1 MNIRQYAKAIAAL
14 LGSVATFLVT
24 VNAPAQW
31 SLWIGSAVAVLTGVA
46 TFGVPN
52 APGNPIPTPLPPAD
66 AAITGVQQTVQN
78 AVNAT
83 AELDRVKDA
92 VGQILGNVPVLGPL
106 ATQVLNSLP
115 KLP

>member
-52 APGNPIPTPLPPAD
+52 APGNPIPTPAD
-66 AAITGVQQTVQN
+66 QVITGMQQTVQD